1 MDIKKILLTAFFSL
15 GLLLVVTSARPVNA
29 VVCSSTTISSTC
41 EFQYA
46 KDGFDSGDATND
58 QAVTVSSGTLII
70 GSSVP
75 NQELAIGKL
84 ILNGGAVT
92 IYDGAKLHL
101 GAKIWM
107 VDQDADGYPASTTHY
122 IQEVA
127 PANGRR
133 KAAMTLPIVT
143 DCDDTQSNVRP
154 NQTGF
159 FTAAI
164 PAGGPKAGTFDY
176 NCDNVITKQYT
187 SSAAYACNTT
197 GCADHYYTVVSGWA
211 DGSNPACGTTEAY
224 RTASYGT
231 CASLSACNY
240 GTTNYAQGCK

>member
-1 MDIKKILLTAFFSL
+1 MDLKKTILTTAIFLSAF
-15 GLLLVVTSARPVNA
+15 LVMTSMSPVNA
-29 VVCSSTTISSTC
+29 VVCSSTTINSTC
-41 EFQYA
+41 EFQYS
-46 KDGFDSGDATND
+46 KDGFDSGNATND

-107 VDQDADGYPASTTHY
+107 VDQDADGYAASTTQY

-133 KAAMTLPIVT
+133 KSAIISTTV

-154 NQTGF
+154 DQTGF
-159 FTAAI
+159 FTSAI

-176 NCDNVITKQYT
+176 NCDGAITKQYT
-187 SSAAYACNTT
+187 STTAYACNTT
-197 GCADHYYTVVSGWA
+197 GCADHYYTVVTGWA
-211 DGSNPACGTTEAY
+211 SGANPACGTTAEW
-224 RTASYGT
+224 RTATYGT
-231 CASLSACNY
+231 CGALSSCAY
-240 GTTNYAQGCK
+240 SSTNRTQGCK

>member
-29 VVCSSTTISSTC
+29 VVCSSTTISATC

-46 KDGFDSGDATND
+46 KDGFDSGNIAND

-70 GSSVP
+70 GSSVL
-75 NQELAIGKL
+75 NQEIAIGKL

-107 VDQDADGYPASTTHY
+107 VDQDADGYAASTTQY
-122 IQEVA
+122 IQEAA
-127 PANGRR
+127 PTNGRR
-133 KAAMTLPIVT
+133 KSAIVST
-143 DCDDTQSNVRP
+143 TTVDCDDTKSDVRP

-176 NCDNVITKQYT
+176 NCDGAITKQYT
-187 SSAAYACNTT
+187 STTAYACNTT
-197 GCADHYYTVVSGWA
+197 GCADHYYTVVTGWA
-211 DGSNPACGTTEAY
+211 TGSNPACGTTAEW
-224 RTASYGT
+224 RTATYGT
-231 CASLSACNY
+231 CGALSSCAY
-240 GTTNYAQGCK
+240 SSTNRTQGCK